1 MLVFHLAR
9 KDPDVRKGCLLFL
22 VVWNIPTLKEP
33 KGQGKRTTAD
43 ACRRLQ
49 KPDKYCFPQWGKIF
63 KRGQRRKDLCRP
75 GGDEEEGSEK
85 AFWRCFLFSVPLFL
99 SAGKKGDCLRL
110 NSISRLFY
118 SCIWTS
124 PPPAE
129 FCAGSCPQLIWAC
142 FPGIQ

>member
-1 MLVFHLAR
+1 MVHLAR
-9 KDPDVRKGCLLFL
+9 KDPDVKKGCLLFR

-43 ACRRLQ
+43 AYRRLQ
-49 KPDKYCFPQWGKIF
+49 NT
-63 KRGQRRKDLCRP
+63 GQILFSSMGKDLQTRTKTKSFMSAW

-142 FPGIQ
+142 FHGIQ